1 MRLAV
6 LAKLALTF
14 GALWLASGN
23 AWSQGTEGLRSW
35 STDSDWS
42 SDREILVRMRD
53 GIRLS
58 TDVHLPKQAAG
69 KLPTILIRT
78 PYTKS
83 GWMHWSRPDIYGAY
97 LKGRYA
103 VVVQAERGTEFSEG
117 QFNNYL
123 QGASTDGYDT
133 IQWIVKQPWSNGK
146 VGAMGCSS
154 PGETLYPAAASNPPG
169 FAAMV
174 TEGAGFAVGDVPG
187 NETRGA
193 FYRGGVPL
201 LGMGAW
207 WYGEYGPTE
216 RLLMP
221 PNATQQQRIWL
232 VDNHTDKYATTGPKG
247 RLDGSD
253 LSAYMHLPSVDV
265 TRAVGAP
272 DSPLNKYLTWGPADK
287 GWNDVEHIGA
297 GAKPRVPALHVNNW
311 HDLSA
316 GETTRLF
323 EYLQDLNTPHQYLIL
338 GAGPHCAPHWGE
350 KGLADLKFGDLH
362 VGDARY
368 GGKDHGYADLYFRW
382 FDYWLNGNQNQ
393 VTEMPKVQLYVMGR
407 GWISSDRWPL
417 KEVRPTNYYLSRDA
431 TSSGAGAQ
439 SGVLLSDQPARNEK
453 DSYLYDPAVPVPSVG
468 GGCCSAA
475 AYDQRP
481 VEARRDVLVYSTLLL
496 EKPVTIA
503 GPIEVVLHVSSSAK
517 DTDFMVR
524 LVDVYPDGKA
534 INLSDD
540 AFRVRYRE
548 GFDKKVLMRPGEVYP
563 IRLTNMVTAVRFA
576 KGHRIRLDI
585 SSSSF
590 PEYERN
596 LNTGGDNYN
605 ETKWVVTENSIHHGP
620 RYLSR
625 VVLPVL
631 PDKGEQQLSSGH

>member
-1 MRLAV
+1 MRLV
-6 LAKLALTF
+6 VVAKLALILATP
-14 GALWLASGN
+14 WLASN
-23 AWSQGTEGLRSW
+23 DAWSQGVDGLYTWNAR
-35 STDSDWS
+35 DDWS
-42 SDREILVRMRD
+42 SEREILVPMRD
-53 GIRLS
+53 GVRLS
-58 TDVHLPKQAAG
+58 TDVHLPKQAVG

-78 PYTKS
+78 PYIKRAWE
-83 GWMHWSRPDIYGAY
+83 GWSRSEFYGAY

-123 QGASTDGYDT
+123 QGSRTDGYDT
-133 IQWIVKQPWSNGK
+133 IEWIIKQPWSNGK

-154 PGETLYPAAASNPPG
+154 PGETLLPAAASNPPG

-174 TEGAGFAVGDVPG
+174 TEGAGFAVGDVPR
-187 NETRGA
+187 NDTRGA
-193 FYRGGVPL
+193 FYRGGVPV
-201 LGMGAW
+201 LGLWTW
-207 WYGEYGPTE
+207 WYGEYGPTQ

-221 PNATQQQRIWL
+221 PNSTQQQRVWL
-232 VDNHTDKYATTGPKG
+232 ADNYLDKYTTPRSRN

-253 LSAYMHLPSVDV
+253 LSPFMHLPSVDV
-265 TRAVGAP
+265 TRSVGAP
-272 DSPLNKYLTWGPADK
+272 DSPLNKYLTWSPADK
-287 GWNDVEHIGA
+287 RWNDVEHIGA
-297 GAKPRVPALHVNNW
+297 KSKPRVPALHVNTW
-311 HDLSA
+311 HDMTV

-323 EYLQDLNTPHQYLIL
+323 QYLQDLDTPNQYLII
-338 GAGPHCAPHWGE
+338 GAGPHCATHNDE
-350 KGLADLKFGDLH
+350 KGFADLRFGDLH

-368 GGKDHGYADLYFRW
+368 DSKDRGYADLYFKW

-393 VTEMPKVQLYVMGR
+393 FTEMPRVQLYVMGR

-417 KEVRPTNYYLSRDA
+417 KEARPMNYYLTRDA
-431 TSSGAGAQ
+431 TSSGVGMQ
-439 SGVLLSDQPARNEK
+439 SGLLLPHQPVRNEK
-453 DSYLYDPAVPVPSVG
+453 DSYLHDPAVPVPSLG
-468 GGCCSAA
+468 GGCCSAG

-481 VEARRDVLVYSTLLL
+481 VEARKDVLVYSTPPL

-503 GPIEVVLHVSSSAK
+503 GPIDVVLHVSSSAK

-548 GFDKKVLMRPGEVYP
+548 GFDKKALMRPGEVYP
-563 IRLTNMVTAVRFA
+563 IRLTNMVTAVQFA

-605 ETKWVVTENSIHHGP
+605 ETQWVVAENSIHHGP
-620 RYLSR
+620 RYLSHI
-625 VVLPVL
+625 VLPVL
-631 PDKGEQQLSSGH
+631 PDAR

>member
-1 MRLAV
+1 LNKEKMRLAIV
-6 LAKLALTF
+6 AKLALIF
-14 GALWLASGN
+14 GILWLASGT

-35 STDSDWS
+35 STDNDWS

-53 GIRLS
+53 GVQLS
-58 TDVHLPKQAAG
+58 TDVHLPKQVTG

-78 PYTKS
+78 PYGKS
-83 GWMHWSRPDIYGAY
+83 GWLHWSRPDIYGAY
-97 LKGRYA
+97 LKGRYG

-117 QFNNYL
+117 RFNNYL
-123 QGASTDGYDT
+123 QGASTDGYDA
-133 IQWIVKQPWSNGK
+133 IEWIIKQPWSNGK

-154 PGETLYPAAASNPPG
+154 PGETLLPAAASNPPG

-174 TEGAGFAVGDVPG
+174 TEGAGFAVGDVPR
-187 NETRGA
+187 NETRGG
-193 FYRGGVPL
+193 FYRGGVPV
-201 LGMGAW
+201 LGVGAW

-221 PNATQQQRIWL
+221 PNSTQQQRIWL
-232 VDNHTDKYATTGPKG
+232 ADKYAETRPSN

-253 LSAYMHLPSVDV
+253 LSPFMHLPSADV

-272 DSPLNKYLTWGPADK
+272 DSPFNKYITWGPADK
-287 GWNDVEHIGA
+287 RWNDVEHIGA
-297 GAKPRVPALHVNNW
+297 GARPRVPALHVSTW
-311 HDLSA
+311 HDISV
-316 GETTRLF
+316 GETARLF
-323 EYLQDLNTPHQYLIL
+323 EYLQDSNTPNQHLII

-350 KGLADLKFGDLH
+350 KGLADLTFGDLH

-368 GGKDHGYADLYFRW
+368 GGKDRGYADLYFKW

-407 GWISSDRWPL
+407 GWISSNRWPL
-417 KEVRPTNYYLSRDA
+417 KEARPTQYYLGRA
-431 TSSGAGAQ
+431 ASSGVGMQ
-439 SGVLLSDQPARNEK
+439 SGVLLTHQAGRDEK
-453 DSYLYDPAVPVPSVG
+453 DSYFHDPGVPVPSLG

-475 AYDQRP
+475 AYDQQP
-481 VEARRDVLVYSTLLL
+481 VEARKDVLVYSTPPL

-503 GPIEVVLHVSSSAK
+503 GPIEVLLHVSSSAK

-548 GFDKKVLMRPGEVYP
+548 GFDKKVPMRPGEVYP
-563 IRLTNMVTAVRFA
+563 IRLTNMVIAVQFA
-576 KGHRIRLDI
+576 KGHRIRLDV

-605 ETKWVVTENSIHHGP
+605 ETKWVVAENSIHYGA
-620 RYLSR
+620 RYPSR

-631 PDKGEQQLSSGH
+631 PDEREQQLSSGY